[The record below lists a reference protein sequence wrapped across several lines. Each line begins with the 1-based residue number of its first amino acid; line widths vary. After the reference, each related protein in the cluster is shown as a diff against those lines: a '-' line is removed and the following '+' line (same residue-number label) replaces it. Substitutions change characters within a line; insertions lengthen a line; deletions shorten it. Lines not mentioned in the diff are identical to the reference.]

1 MDKDNRTVNH
11 KTRVILHLLDDPV
24 QYDIISQA
32 EPLTPNAVRQFSIN
46 LQTHLERVAAM
57 MELLVKKDFVLI
69 LDKSCIYA
77 DSETVE
83 AQEAKRYLLENGFR
97 DREFQISL
105 EYTRK
110 WGMM

>member
-11 KTRVILHLLDDPV
+11 VTRVILHLLDDPIP
-24 QYDIISQA
+24 YDIITKA
-32 EPLTPNAVRQFSIN
+32 EPLTPNVVRQFSIH
-46 LQTHLERVAAM
+46 LQTRLERVAVM
-57 MELLVKKDFVLI
+57 MELLAGKGFVL
-69 LDKSCIYA
+69 LQGKTCIYA

-83 AQEAKRYLLENGFR
+83 AQEAKRYLLESGFR

>member
-11 KTRVILHLLDDPV
+11 VTRVILHLLDDPV
-24 QYDIISQA
+24 PYEIISQA
-32 EPLTPNAVRQFSIN
+32 EPLTPNAVRQFSSH
-46 LQTHLERVAAM
+46 LQTRLERVAVM
-57 MELLVKKDFVLI
+57 MELLVKRGFVLI
-69 LDKSCIYA
+69 QDKDCIYA

-83 AQEAKRYLLENGFR
+83 AQEAKRYLLERGFR